1 MARPAA
7 NSKLP
12 AKRAPAPP
20 PPNGKKVVAK
30 KAPAANAKNAALE
43 PFRASPRGKTLTTNQ
58 GLAIADDDNSLRAGD
73 RGPTLLDD
81 FILREKITHFDHE
94 RIPERVVHARG
105 AAAHGFFQVYE
116 SMADVTSAAFLQDPS
131 VKTPVFVRFSTVGG
145 SRGSA
150 DTPRD
155 VRGFAVKFYTSEG
168 NYDLV
173 GNNMPVFFIQDS
185 IKFPDFVHAVKPEP
199 HNEIPQASSA
209 HDTLWDFVSLTLES
223 SHMMMWLMSDR
234 SLPRSFA
241 TMEGFG
247 VHTFRFINSKGVAR
261 YVKFHWKPVLG
272 VHSLIWDEAQKLMG
286 KDPDFNR
293 RDMFER
299 IDRGGTLEWEL
310 GVQIFGDKEADKF
323 AFDILDST
331 KLIPEELVPVRRI
344 GKMTLDRNPDSYF
357 AETEQVAF
365 CTTHLVPGI
374 GFTNDPLLQ
383 GRNFSYLDTQLSRL
397 GGPNFHE
404 IPINRP
410 VCPFSNG
417 QRDGLHRTRIDTG
430 DTAYSPNS
438 LDDHFPKELPVA
450 EGGFATFPERVDGVT
465 RRIRSDS
472 FNDYFSQATMFWQSM
487 SPIEKE
493 HITTA
498 FSFELAK
505 VNRPEIRARVLEQ
518 MLANID
524 SELAAAVAANLG
536 LPAPIANTNDSPKA
550 NVVKANRKYAS
561 PLLSQLNPM
570 TGVRGDITGRK
581 IAIIVADGS
590 STSDVLSMK
599 AALAKAGALGLVI
612 GARLGTVAGDDGPI
626 TVDHTSLTM
635 PSVVFDGIYVPG
647 GEAAAQT
654 LATSGLTLSTLA
666 EAYKHLKALALGDDA
681 AALLLPKAGVFVEDA
696 VANGVFIGNAKAV
709 TRAFIT
715 ALGEHR
721 VWARTNLEAVPA

>member
-1 MARPAA
+1 MRSPLGRRNRHYLGNATA
-7 NSKLP
+7 NTLRFVRSIDFEFEDMLAKTPVKTPKPKPSAKTP
-12 AKRAPAPP
+12 AKTSQQSV
-20 PPNGKKVVAK
+20 KV
-30 KAPAANAKNAALE
+30 AALE
-43 PFRASPRGKTLTTNQ
+43 PFRASPLGKTMTTDQ
-58 GLAIADDDNSLRAGD
+58 GLPIADDDNSLRAGD
-73 RGPTLLDD
+73 RGPTLLED

-105 AAAHGFFQVYE
+105 AAAHGYFQVYK
-116 SMADVTSAAFLQDPS
+116 SMASVTRAAFLQDPT
-131 VKTPVFVRFSTVGG
+131 VRTPVFVRFSTVGG

-155 VRGFAVKFYTSEG
+155 VRGFAVKFYTPEG
-168 NYDLV
+168 NFDLV
-173 GNNMPVFFIQDS
+173 GNNMPVFFIQDA

-247 VHTFRFINSKGVAR
+247 VHTFRLINAKGESR

-272 VHSLIWDEAQKLMG
+272 AHSLIWDEAQKLMG

-299 IDRGGTLEWEL
+299 IDLGGTLEYEL
-310 GVQIFGDKEADKF
+310 GVQIFGDKEADSF
-323 AFDILDST
+323 PFDILDST
-331 KLIPEELVPVRRI
+331 KLIPEELIPVERI
-344 GKMTLDRNPDSYF
+344 GKLVLDRNPDSYF

-365 CTTHLVPGI
+365 CTTHIVPGI

-417 QRDGLHRTRIDTG
+417 QRDGFHRMTIDTG
-430 DTAYSPNS
+430 DTSYSPNS
-438 LDDHFPKELPVA
+438 LDQHFPQEKPV
-450 EGGFATFPERVDGVT
+450 EDGGFATAAARVDGVT
-465 RRIRSDS
+465 RRIRSES
-472 FNDYFSQATMFWQSM
+472 FNDYFTQATMFWESM
-487 SPIEKE
+487 SPIERE

-505 VNRPEIRARVLEQ
+505 VNRPEIRTRVLEQ

-524 SELAAAVAANLG
+524 GELASAVAANLG
-536 LPAPIANTNDSPKA
+536 LPPPVANTNDSPAA
-550 NVVKANRKYAS
+550 NVNGARRLKWKRKWESARYEKRPS
-561 PLLSQLNPM
+561 E
-570 TGVRGDITGRK
+570 
-581 IAIIVADGS
+581 DGS
-590 STSDVLSMK
+590 V
-599 AALAKAGALGLVI
+599 AALESAES
-612 GARLGTVAGDDGPI
+612 DD
-626 TVDHTSLTM
+626 
-635 PSVVFDGIYVPG
+635 
-647 GEAAAQT
+647 
-654 LATSGLTLSTLA
+654 
-666 EAYKHLKALALGDDA
+666 
-681 AALLLPKAGVFVEDA
+681 
-696 VANGVFIGNAKAV
+696 
-709 TRAFIT
+709 R
-715 ALGEHR
+715 
-721 VWARTNLEAVPA
+721 RTG